1 MDITMEEEQEGAW
14 GTTKPMLEAGTSKCR
29 RTYTVNPMDASV
41 QALRDYHP
49 AMNELNKK
57 SSLDMLELPQKL
69 EYNTDLDDKPI
80 TISDVT
86 NYFQQRKDEQ
96 RRSSERESAGS
107 NDRTFK
113 SYAATNLKFIN
124 LTGNTTTFA
133 AAQDADGEQK
143 EPSIEID
150 NVRLSLVSTLA
161 EETDDEGVEE
171 EECQEEHPPKTEL
184 CEDQPVVIAGSS
196 RSCKKCTNCNQSLSE
211 TKLSNDSFVL
221 PHKKL
226 WDFSRQQQRLRIIR
240 QKPTMKEVNLY
251 WELEEQTR
259 MSRCHETD
267 DSMDQSRVEEEP
279 TPWDKAALLD
289 LCKM

>member
-124 LTGNTTTFA
+124 LSGNTTTFA
-133 AAQDADGEQK
+133 AAQDVDGEQK
-143 EPSIEID
+143 EQSIEID